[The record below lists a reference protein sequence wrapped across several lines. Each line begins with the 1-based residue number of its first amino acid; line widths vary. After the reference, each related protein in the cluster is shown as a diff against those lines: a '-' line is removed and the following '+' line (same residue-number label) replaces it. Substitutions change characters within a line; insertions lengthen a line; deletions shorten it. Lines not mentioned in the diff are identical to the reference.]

1 MKNFW
6 KKQTG
11 SVLMEVVITLPL
23 HLLLFLSVI
32 YLGTLSADRMSL
44 AAMENYM
51 LLQPAADIARLA
63 DFYHPGD
70 SSITFESKPS
80 TPPGSADGYIYL
92 SENRVEA
99 TRKLPFWLSGLKKI
113 GKNYFR

>member
-1 MKNFW
+1 MMKNFW

-32 YLGTLSADRMSL
+32 YLGTLSADRMAL

-51 LLQPAADIARLA
+51 LLHNFISVCEKR
-63 DFYHPGD
+63 
-70 SSITFESKPS
+70 
-80 TPPGSADGYIYL
+80 
-92 SENRVEA
+92 
-99 TRKLPFWLSGLKKI
+99 
-113 GKNYFR
+113 